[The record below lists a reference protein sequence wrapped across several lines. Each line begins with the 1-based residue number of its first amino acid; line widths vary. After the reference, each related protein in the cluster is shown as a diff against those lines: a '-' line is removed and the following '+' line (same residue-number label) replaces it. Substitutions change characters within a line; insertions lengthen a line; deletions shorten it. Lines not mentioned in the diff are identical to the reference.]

1 MNNNNAKQL
10 TRFPYCR
17 IYRRFLK
24 NLTENHLIR
33 KHGDGLLYRYIVLFA
48 LANFRSAIR
57 TINGQRYVMHAGEW
71 VSTYSELCE
80 NSIFIRTG
88 NFMKSFIAYPSFILL
103 RARMIR
109 TRKSCVSKSLAGQRP
124 TPRSLTLPRVLKTR
138 GSFSFP

>member
-80 NSIFIRTG
+80 KLHLHTHRQ
-88 NFMKSFIAYPSFILL
+88 LHE
-103 RARMIR
+103 
-109 TRKSCVSKSLAGQRP
+109 
-124 TPRSLTLPRVLKTR
+124 VLYR
-138 GSFSFP
+138 LS